1 MEIAAGTSGY
11 AYKEWKGSFY
21 PAKIKNEEML
31 GFYAGHFP
39 AVEINNTFYR
49 MPSEKLLLDWS
60 ERVPEKFSFA
70 LKAPQK
76 ITHYKRLKDAAE
88 ELAYFFRTCTVLGNR
103 LGPTLFQLPPG
114 FKKDLETL
122 TAFASSLPRG
132 FAAALEFRHRSWF
145 DDEVYEILREHNLA
159 LCAADTDQ
167 EAACLVPTAEF
178 GYLRLRRE
186 SYHDSQLAEW
196 ARRVLDQPWRKV
208 YVFFKHEE
216 AGTGPKL
223 AKRFLELANA

>member
-21 PAKIKNEEML
+21 PATIRNEEML
-31 GFYAGHFP
+31 GFYARHFS

-49 MPSEKLLLDWS
+49 MPTEKLLLDWS
-60 ERVPEKFSFA
+60 ERVPENFSFA

-76 ITHYKRLKDAAE
+76 ITHYKRLKDAGE
-88 ELAYFFRTCTVLGNR
+88 DLNYFFRTCTVLGRR

-114 FKKDLETL
+114 FKKDIETL
-122 TAFASSLPRG
+122 AAFASSLPRRWI
-132 FAAALEFRHRSWF
+132 AALEFRHPSWF
-145 DDEVYEILREHNLA
+145 DEETYAILREHNLA
-159 LCAADTDQ
+159 LCAADTGQDPVR
-167 EAACLVPTAEF
+167 LVLTADF

-186 SYHDSQLAEW
+186 SYDDSQLAEW
-196 ARRVLDQPWRKV
+196 VRRVLDQPWRKA

-216 AGTGPKL
+216 AGAGPRL
-223 AKRFLELANA
+223 AKRFLELANR